1 MRKKRIGLFVENID
15 SYNSEMIRGAQAAC
29 DELDEELIIFYGS
42 GLNKKTQIDNPSTH
56 NTFSYEFANKIGI
69 DLLLLST
76 NNVARDM
83 NNEAFLARFH
93 MPIVSLNYVS
103 EHVSSIV
110 FDNMSGAKA
119 AVDFLISRE
128 HRRHIGVIAG
138 PKTRTGTRERLS
150 AYRDILDFHHI
161 PYDPNLV
168 VYAQDYTSYNNAL
181 VGEFLDLHPE
191 LDALFCVTDKLA
203 ACAYVEL
210 KKRGYRIGRDISI
223 VGFDDD
229 PDSASMV
236 PPLSS
241 VHADSAMLAYRAV
254 IEGQS
259 LIEGGGI
266 FRHMLPTEFIARNSV
281 NSTSQEEEDLYNF
294 INFAITEKLSVH
306 DLSWGMTNFLFNN
319 KIMFHTNIKDET
331 VILFENIISAAFFCD
346 SIEEFK
352 AKVFPSIT
360 NVITENNIQF
370 IDLDKLF
377 NCLKVLVD
385 ISIARKLIEH
395 HRLDYFAQYLY
406 SELGIVYSNI
416 TSRILTRSREHQ
428 ININI
433 TNRLTLSITDTND
446 PERMLGETLR
456 ILDIKNAALYVFKY
470 PYHYDI
476 TENIILP
483 EALNLKLMIR
493 DGLIIRTHN
502 ELVHEEDLIHYVHT
516 NKNYTISAISS
527 GNQQYGILITDIE
540 GNDLSML
547 EYVTG
552 QFGTTFYIQS
562 LMNKLQSQSVTDEL
576 TNIYNRRGILDE
588 LAKGSQKLAF
598 GEKAYLV
605 FIDLDGLKS
614 INDTFG
620 HDAGDKAIKLGTEI
634 IKATFPHQ
642 IVGRWGGDE
651 FVIFI
656 KDVSKEYI
664 HSLDKRIEENT
675 KNLSEL
681 HNYPFSLSLSYGVS
695 IIHSGDTPEQIT
707 QIIED
712 ADNRMYC
719 YKKKRKQAKQ

>member
-1 MRKKRIGLFVENID
+1 
-15 SYNSEMIRGAQAAC
+15 
-29 DELDEELIIFYGS
+29 
-42 GLNKKTQIDNPSTH
+42 
-56 NTFSYEFANKIGI
+56 
-69 DLLLLST
+69 
-76 NNVARDM
+76 
-83 NNEAFLARFH
+83 
-93 MPIVSLNYVS
+93 
-103 EHVSSIV
+103 
-110 FDNMSGAKA
+110 
-119 AVDFLISRE
+119 
-128 HRRHIGVIAG
+128 
-138 PKTRTGTRERLS
+138 
-150 AYRDILDFHHI
+150 
-161 PYDPNLV
+161 
-168 VYAQDYTSYNNAL
+168 
-181 VGEFLDLHPE
+181 
-191 LDALFCVTDKLA
+191 
-203 ACAYVEL
+203 
-210 KKRGYRIGRDISI
+210 
-223 VGFDDD
+223 
-229 PDSASMV
+229 
-236 PPLSS
+236 
-241 VHADSAMLAYRAV
+241 
-254 IEGQS
+254 
-259 LIEGGGI
+259 
-266 FRHMLPTEFIARNSV
+266 
-281 NSTSQEEEDLYNF
+281 
-294 INFAITEKLSVH
+294 
-306 DLSWGMTNFLFNN
+306 
-319 KIMFHTNIKDET
+319 
-331 VILFENIISAAFFCD
+331 
-346 SIEEFK
+346 
-352 AKVFPSIT
+352 
-360 NVITENNIQF
+360 
-370 IDLDKLF
+370 
-377 NCLKVLVD
+377 
-385 ISIARKLIEH
+385 
-395 HRLDYFAQYLY
+395 
-406 SELGIVYSNI
+406 
-416 TSRILTRSREHQ
+416 
-428 ININI
+428 
-433 TNRLTLSITDTND
+433 
-446 PERMLGETLR
+446 MLGETLR

>member
-1 MRKKRIGLFVENID
+1 MRKIRIGLFVENID

-42 GLNKKTQIDNPSTH
+42 GLNKKTQLDNPSTH

-83 NNEAFLARFH
+83 NNEEFLARFH

-103 EHVSSIV
+103 DHVSSIV
-110 FDNMSGAKA
+110 FDNISGAKA
-119 AVDFLISRE
+119 AVNFLITKE

-161 PYDPNLV
+161 AYDPSLI
-168 VYAQDYTSYNNAL
+168 VYAQDYTAYHNTL
-181 VGEFLDLHPE
+181 VGQFIDMHPE
-191 LDALFCVTDKLA
+191 IDALFCVTDKLA
-203 ACAYVEL
+203 VCAYAEL
-210 KKRGYRIGRDISI
+210 KKRGYRVGRDISV

-229 PDSASMV
+229 PYSASMV

-259 LIEGGGI
+259 LLEGGI
-266 FRHMLPTEFIARNSV
+266 PFRHVLPTEFIARDSV
-281 NSTSQEEEDLYNF
+281 NSASQEEDDLYNF
-294 INFAITEKLSVH
+294 VNFAINEKLSIH

-331 VILFENIISAAFFCD
+331 VKLFEDIISASFFCD

-352 AKVFPSIT
+352 AKVFPSII
-360 NVITENNIQF
+360 NVITEDNIQF

-377 NCLKVLVD
+377 NCLKVLFD
-385 ISIARKLIEH
+385 ISISKHLIEH
-395 HRLDYFAQYLY
+395 HRLDYFTQYLY

-416 TSRILTRSREHQ
+416 TSRILTKSTEHQ
-428 ININI
+428 INVNI
-433 TNRLTLSITDTND
+433 TNRLSLSITDSSD

-456 ILDIKNAALYVFKY
+456 ILNIKNAALYVFKY
-470 PYHYDI
+470 PYHFDI
-476 TENIILP
+476 TEPITLP
-483 EALNLKLMIR
+483 ESLILKLKIK
-493 DGLIIRTHN
+493 DGLMIRTHN
-502 ELVHEEDLIHYVHT
+502 ELVNEQDLIRHVSSTH
-516 NKNYTISAISS
+516 NYTLSAIAS
-527 GNQQYGILITDIE
+527 GSEQYGILITDID
-540 GNDLSML
+540 GHDLSML
-547 EYVTG
+547 EYITG

-576 TNIYNRRGILDE
+576 THIYNRRGLLDA
-588 LAKGSQKLAF
+588 LAKGAKNIAPGQV
-598 GEKAYLV
+598 GYVV
-605 FIDLDGLKS
+605 FVDLDGLKS

-620 HDAGDKAIKLGTEI
+620 HDAGDKAIILGTEI
-634 IKATFPHQ
+634 IKASFPQQ

-656 KDVSKEYI
+656 NGLNHDYI
-664 HSLDKRIEENT
+664 HTLEEKINENT
-675 KNLSEL
+675 KILSAR
-681 HNYPFSLSLSYGVS
+681 HNYPFTLSLSFGMS
-695 IIHSGDTPEQIT
+695 AIHPGDTPEQIT
-707 QIIED
+707 RIIED

-719 YKKKRKQAKQ
+719 FKKKRKQAKQ